1 MTEQTEQP
9 TQQPMFQVEVD
20 DNQIAIIRIHSVDN
34 DANWLSENFTD
45 ELRDVIGTLIY
56 RQVQGAIFIS
66 TRENN
71 FIQGLKPS
79 LFKGKTDEQ
88 LFAFSQDAQAI
99 MRELNTLKMPI
110 IAAIDGNCFSIGLE
124 LALACDYRIA
134 SDESHT
140 LFAMPQVRSGLLP
153 FAGGTQRLP
162 RLIGLRS
169 ALPLMLFGEKITAET
184 AKGLGLVDQL
194 VPKARLL
201 TGAYQLLLEKKIPK
215 ANHKQPLTLFKKW
228 RKQLEG
234 NPFLRNKFLE
244 RSENSIWLKTFGNY
258 PATAKL
264 IELLKE
270 PHFKQGLALEQQAFV
285 ELFNSEASQVLI
297 ELKKTER
304 AMRDKYRI
312 RGNVRDVTH
321 VSILGSGYMGAGIAY
336 LTANNAKVPVRIKDI
351 HPSEIRKALRTGFEL
366 MQKAMD
372 KKQLNHGEMIQRM
385 NLITGGERL
394 VAAKSTDFVIEA
406 VYEDL
411 KLKQRMLAESE
422 NYYSEKTIFA
432 SNTSTF
438 AIKDIAAHAI
448 RPENVIGLHYF
459 SPVTTQKMVEI
470 IPHGTTSEHTIATAI
485 HFAIQQGKIPL
496 LVADKQGFFIN
507 RVLTPLLLE
516 AIQCLIDGESIE
528 FIDRSLQEFGFK
540 LGPLAMIDEMGLDV
554 LVKSNPALVRE
565 LGGRFTLPENVD
577 LLIRNER
584 KGCKNKRGFY
594 MYDRFGERL
603 QEDKSIYHVM
613 ETIARNDLESEQIVR
628 RCVLRMINEAA
639 WCLQD
644 QVIASTDEGNVASVL
659 GMGFPEFRGGIYAYI
674 EKIGVTEIVH
684 QLRLHAKQYGK
695 RFEPCEWLIRQT
707 EA

>member
-1 MTEQTEQP
+1 MTEQLIQP
-9 TQQPMFQVEVD
+9 PMFQVEVD
-20 DNQIAIIRIHSVDN
+20 DNRIAIIRIHSADN
-34 DANWLSENFTD
+34 DANWLTENFA
-45 ELRDVIGTLIY
+45 EQLRDVIGTLIY
-56 RQVQGAIFIS
+56 QQAQGAILIS
-66 TRENN
+66 ARQNN

-79 LFKGKTDEQ
+79 ILKQKTDEQ
-88 LFAFSQDAQAI
+88 LLAFSQNAQAI
-99 MRELNTLKMPI
+99 MRELNTLKLPI
-110 IAAIDGNCFSIGLE
+110 IAAIDGNCFSVGLE

-134 SDESHT
+134 SDEPHT
-140 LFAMPQVRSGLLP
+140 QFAMPQVRSGLLP

-162 RLIGLRS
+162 RLIGLQN
-169 ALPLMLFGEKITAET
+169 ATPLLLSGKKIDATA
-184 AKGLGLVDQL
+184 AKSLGLVDQL
-194 VPKARLL
+194 VPNTKLL
-201 TGAYQLLLEKKIPK
+201 ATAYQLLHSSKIQK
-215 ANHKQPLTLFKKW
+215 TDHKRPLTLFKKW

-234 NPFLRNKFLE
+234 NKLFRHKFLD
-244 RSENSIWLKTFGNY
+244 RTENLIWLETFGNY
-258 PATAKL
+258 PAVAKL

-270 PHFKQGLALEQQAFV
+270 PHFKQGLILEQQAFV
-285 ELFNSEASQVLI
+285 ELFNTETSKVLI

-304 AMRDKYRI
+304 AMKDKYRI
-312 RGNVRDVTH
+312 RGNVRDITQ

-351 HPSEIRKALRTGFEL
+351 HPSEIRKALRTSFEL
-366 MQKAMD
+366 MQKAVD
-372 KKQLNHGEMIQRM
+372 NNQLNHGEMLQRM

-411 KLKQRMLAESE
+411 ALKQRMLLESE
-422 NYYSEKTIFA
+422 NYYSKHIIFA
-432 SNTSTF
+432 TNTSTL
-438 AIKDIAAHAI
+438 AIKDIATHAL

-459 SPVTTQKMVEI
+459 SPVTKQKIVEI
-470 IPHGTTSEHTIATAI
+470 IPHTTTSEHTIATAI
-485 HFAIQQGKIPL
+485 HFAIQQGKVPL

-507 RVLTPLLLE
+507 RILTPLLLE

-565 LGGRFTLPENVD
+565 LGSRFSLPNSVD
-577 LLIRNER
+577 LLVRNER

-594 MYDRFGERL
+594 MYNRFGERL

-613 ETIARNDLESEQIVR
+613 ETIARNDLESEQIAR

-644 QVIASTDEGNVASVL
+644 NVILSTDEGNVASVL
-659 GMGFPEFRGGIYAYI
+659 GTGFPEFRGGIYAYI
-674 EKIGVTEIVH
+674 EKIGAKEIVR
-684 QLRLHAKQYGK
+684 QLHLHRKQFGK
-695 RFEPCEWLIRQT
+695 RFEPCEWLIQQA
-707 EA
+707 EN

>member
-1 MTEQTEQP
+1 MTEQP
-9 TQQPMFQVEVD
+9 IQQPMFQVEVD
-20 DNQIAIIRIHSVDN
+20 ENQIAIIRIHSIDN
-34 DANWLSENFTD
+34 DENWLPENFAG
-45 ELRDVIGTLIY
+45 ELREVIGTLIY

-66 TRENN
+66 TRANH

-79 LFKGKTDEQ
+79 LFKNKTNEQ
-88 LFAFSQDAQAI
+88 LLAFSQDAQAI

-110 IAAIDGNCFSIGLE
+110 VAAIDGNCFSVGLE
-124 LALACDYRIA
+124 LSLACDYRIA

-140 LFAMPQVRSGLLP
+140 FFAMPQVRSGLLP

-184 AKGLGLVDQL
+184 AKGLGLVDRL
-194 VPKARLL
+194 VPKTRLL
-201 TGAYQLLLEKKIPK
+201 TDAYQLLLEKKIQK
-215 ANHKQPLTLFKKW
+215 ANHKKPLTFFKKW
-228 RKQLEG
+228 RKQIEG
-234 NPFLRNKFLE
+234 NSFLREKLLD
-244 RSENSIWLKTFGNY
+244 RTENAIWLKTFGNY
-258 PATAKL
+258 PAVAKL
-264 IELLKE
+264 MELLKE
-270 PHFKQGLALEQQAFV
+270 PHFKQGLMLEQQAFV
-285 ELFNSEASQVLI
+285 ELFNSATSQVLI

-304 AMRDKYRI
+304 AMKDKYRI
-312 RGNVRDVTH
+312 RGNVRDVAQ

-351 HPSEIRKALRTGFEL
+351 HPSEIRKALRTCFEL
-366 MQKAMD
+366 MQKATD
-372 KKQLNHGEMIQRM
+372 KNQLNHGEMIQRM

-422 NYYSEKTIFA
+422 SYYSEQTIFA
-432 SNTSTF
+432 TNTSTF
-438 AIKDIAAHAI
+438 AIKDIAACAI

-470 IPHGTTSEHTIATAI
+470 IPHSATGEHTIATAI

-516 AIQCLIDGESIE
+516 AVQCLIDGESIE

-554 LVKSNPALVRE
+554 LVKSNSALVSE
-565 LGGRFTLPENVD
+565 LGSRFSLPQAVD
-577 LLIRNER
+577 LLFRNER

-628 RCVLRMINEAA
+628 RCLLRMLNEAA

-644 QVIASTDEGNVASVL
+644 KIIASTDEGNVASVL
-659 GMGFPEFRGGIYAYI
+659 AMGFPEFRGGIYAYI
-674 EKIGVTEIVH
+674 EKIGAKEIVR
-684 QLRLHAKQYGK
+684 QLHLHTKQYGK
-695 RFEPCEWLIRQT
+695 RFEPCEWLIRQA
-707 EA
+707 EQ